1 MANFNRKQ
9 WEAALEMLNAST
21 QLESAA
27 EAVIEYLYLASDGD
41 QPAMKGLIR
50 SALEG
55 AMERV
60 KKAREP
66 LGDMCGDAVRAGTV
80 KDES

>member
-27 EAVIEYLYLASDGD
+27 EAAIEYLWRASDEGE
-41 QPAMKGLIR
+41 PATRGLIR
-50 SALEG
+50 SYLQSAL
-55 AMERV
+55 ERV
-60 KKAREP
+60 KKARDP